1 MITGLFETHINV
13 THLETSMQFYGEVL
27 ELELGRFEQ
36 ARRVAFYWLGNREAM
51 LGLWEKPKDQL
62 QRQHFAFKSS
72 LEAILESESY
82 FEKRCLKAR
91 NFLDEGVKPMVFA
104 WMPAI
109 AIYFQDPDGH
119 SLEFIAMLEG
129 EAKPDLGV
137 HFFDDWQALSQESK
151 KGD

>member
-13 THLETSMQFYGEVL
+13 TNLEASMQFYGEVL

-36 ARRVAFYWLGNREAM
+36 SRRVAFYWLGNREAM
-51 LGLWEKPKDQL
+51 LGLWEKPKDQVQL
-62 QRQHFAFKSS
+62 QHFAFKST
-72 LEAILESESY
+72 LEAILASDSY
-82 FEKRCLKAR
+82 FDKRRLKAR
-91 NFLDEGVKPMVFA
+91 NFLDEGAKPRVFA

-137 HFFDDWQALSQESK
+137 LFFDDWQVLSQEAK
-151 KGD
+151 RGD